1 MNGGTLDGLS
11 QSARS
16 VQPLL
21 PTSHLPQAIFY
32 AFAVRGTSIDP
43 VKTTTVE
50 GNHNK
55 SKMVARKKAAGGKAS
70 RGGKGSRGGKA
81 SGGRIWSKSKS
92 APKKTSLPRVIC
104 PGCSNELALD
114 ETLARSQN
122 FVCASKTDMKKFDIE
137 CKNESC
143 ILYIEGLGDVDDKLP
158 VNPVVKKCVDYANK
172 KRATIKAIKENVK
185 AEKRKKKREEKKAEY
200 ARYNPLSGAKEKEA
214 SESQKRHKRMLRHA
228 RKMAKGWKKIEKTTK
243 KIEALE
249 KAAGLVA
256 E

>member
-1 MNGGTLDGLS
+1 MDY
-11 QSARS
+11 QSAHRL
-16 VQPLL
+16 QPLP
-21 PTSHLPQAIFY
+21 PTLRPPQAIFY
-32 AFAVRGTSIDP
+32 AFAVRGTSIDT
-43 VKTTTVE
+43 VNTTTVKA
-50 GNHNK
+50 NHNK
-55 SKMVARKKAAGGKAS
+55 SKMVARKKAAGATASRGAKAS

-143 ILYIEGLGDVDDKLP
+143 VLYIEGLGDVDDKLP

-185 AEKRKKKREEKKAEY
+185 AERKKKKREDKKAEY

-214 SESQKRHKRMLRHA
+214 SDSQKRHKRMLRHA